1 MTRDKIGKTK
11 TIMYKRTILGTQ
23 TSDTR
28 TTMSKGMTDEI
39 VIGRI
44 TKDSTIGTD
53 KITADTKTDKGTTKI
68 GTEDQ
73 TIGTP
78 LKSI

>member
-11 TIMYKRTILGTQ
+11 TIMYKRTILETQ
-23 TSDTR
+23 TSNTT

-44 TKDSTIGTD
+44 TKDSTIGID
-53 KITADTKTDKGTTKI
+53 KITTDTKTDKGTTKT
-68 GTEDQ
+68 GTKDQ